1 MYYAKPTCP
10 TYGDQSSSNQD
21 GKQVSDSRTASTPDD
36 SIEEIQKLI
45 QIVVIPLYRW
55 IGLAVFVC
63 ERKKARASEQY
74 RASERKQCRQEHI
87 PTSPTSAASFPF
99 APCAITSNGFPIPP
113 FPLSF
118 PLRFSIAFFYLSHS
132 LHILVLPHSPHLSSS
147 TPLLLAAAALSMPSS

>member
-1 MYYAKPTCP
+1 MHVLREAHM
-10 TYGDQSSSNQD
+10 
-21 GKQVSDSRTASTPDD
+21 SDIRRSIILNPEPKTRAAQLALLNPDR
-36 SIEEIQKLI
+36 IVGEIQKLI

-99 APCAITSNGFPIPP
+99 APCALTSNGFPIPP
-113 FPLSF
+113 FIF
-118 PLRFSIAFFYLSHS
+118 GKR
-132 LHILVLPHSPHLSSS
+132 SPSPGGSRE
-147 TPLLLAAAALSMPSS
+147 PIVRLAGTGCR